1 MATYMIMT
9 QVIKY
14 LENHDASS
22 IHYKEFNKIRENKYP
37 TFSICIE
44 GEDFYFKA
52 FDDPLFEKLGIDSL
66 QYSNILK
73 GQSGFISKY
82 NPEQKLYHKIPK
94 DFNDVSSFNFTKLE
108 FKISDIVT
116 GLDFVAYNNN
126 DTNQYRG
133 VSIENGL
140 EKLPFKLTFQTW
152 KETCFTRIPYDGEQ
166 ALRKY
171 DFLSLRAETMKSERF
186 KGTQVKLIVHYPG
199 QLIRSMHKPA
209 LTASFRDLSGF
220 GLSTLVELKV
230 REIFIQHVTVLKMR
244 KNSNQPC
251 DDTILDDDVK
261 FIDTVVKKTG
271 CIPIYLKSLISDDSR
286 YKECQSQEQFQ
297 KAYQILNN
305 NKNTLLSYEPPCVDM
320 NVLIRDQLSEPLE
333 NQQKEIDIKLTYS
346 ERRYQEIINTRDF
359 GMDTFWISVGGFVGL
374 FLGYSISQIPDLIA
388 SIPDLFRKRK
398 DIL

>member
-1 MATYMIMT
+1 MT

-14 LENHDASS
+14 FENHDASS
-22 IHYKEFNKIRENKYP
+22 IHYKEFNKLRENKYP

-44 GEDFYFKA
+44 GEDFYFKT

-94 DFNDVSSFNFTKLE
+94 DFNDVSSINFTKLE

-126 DTNQYRG
+126 DTKQYRG

-152 KETCFTRIPYDGEQ
+152 KEKCFTRIPNDRKK
-166 ALRKY
+166 ALRKF
-171 DFLSLRAETMKSERF
+171 DFLSLNADTMKA
-186 KGTQVKLIVHYPG
+186 KGFGRTQLKLIVHYPG

-209 LTASFRDLSGF
+209 LTSSFRDLSG
-220 GLSTLVELKV
+220 LESLMAKVELKV

-251 DDTILDDDVK
+251 DDTILEDDVK
-261 FIDTVVKKTG
+261 FIDVLVKKSG
-271 CIPIYLKSLISDDSR
+271 CVPIYLKSLTLDDSR
-286 YKECQSQEQFQ
+286 YEECQSQEQLR
-297 KAYQILNN
+297 KVYQLLNDY
-305 NKNTLLSYEPPCVDM
+305 KDTLLSYAPPCVDM
-320 NVLIRDQLSEPLE
+320 NVLIRYQLSEPLK

-398 DIL
+398 DVL

>member
-1 MATYMIMT
+1 MT

-14 LENHDASS
+14 FENHDASS
-22 IHYKEFNKIRENKYP
+22 IHYKEFNKLRENKYP

-44 GEDFYFKA
+44 GEDFYFKT

-94 DFNDVSSFNFTKLE
+94 DFNDVSSINFTKLE

-126 DTNQYRG
+126 DTKQYRG

-152 KETCFTRIPYDGEQ
+152 KEKCFTRIPNDRKK
-166 ALRKY
+166 ALRKF
-171 DFLSLRAETMKSERF
+171 DFLSLNADTMKA
-186 KGTQVKLIVHYPG
+186 KGFGRTQLKLIVHYPG

-209 LTASFRDLSGF
+209 LTSSFRDLSG
-220 GLSTLVELKV
+220 LESLMAKVELKV

-261 FIDTVVKKTG
+261 FIDVLVKKSG
-271 CIPIYLKSLISDDSR
+271 CVPIYLKSLTLDDSR
-286 YKECQSQEQFQ
+286 YEECQSQEQLR
-297 KAYQILNN
+297 KVYQLLNDY
-305 NKNTLLSYEPPCVDM
+305 KDTLLSYAPPCVDM
-320 NVLIRDQLSEPLE
+320 NVLIRYQLSEPLK

-398 DIL
+398 DVL